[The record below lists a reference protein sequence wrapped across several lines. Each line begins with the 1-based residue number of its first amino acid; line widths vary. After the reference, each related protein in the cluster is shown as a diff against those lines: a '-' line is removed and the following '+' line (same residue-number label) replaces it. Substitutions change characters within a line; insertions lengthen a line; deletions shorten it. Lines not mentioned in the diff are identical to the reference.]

1 MYESSR
7 KGLAMHGTRHA
18 VVVTHTR
25 LRESGTVVEEA
36 VEQLRRAD
44 FEVTI
49 IDNIEAP
56 DFGSKTPVVPK
67 NTEIVVVLGGDGT
80 ILRAA
85 ELVHCT
91 EVPILGVSEAI
102 RRIADH
108 DYSIDERMIAHV
120 DVWLPGA
127 TEPIEDWALNDIT
140 LERADRGKMVE
151 LSIRVDDVEM
161 SSFGC
166 DGVIVSTPTGST
178 AYAFSA
184 GGPIM
189 WPNVKALQL
198 VPLAAHALFARP
210 LIIGSGS
217 TFAIDILE
225 DSTSDGWICCDG
237 RRQRALPKGTRVE
250 VRESKCTLRLA
261 RLSGVPFT
269 NRLVTKFDLPVVGW
283 REQARKTG
291 GIHHGQSFPRTG
303 KPESGK

>member
-1 MYESSR
+1 MVC
-7 KGLAMHGTRHA
+7 ARHA
-18 VVVTHTR
+18 VVVTHSR

-91 EVPILGVSEAI
+91 EVPILGVNLGHVGFLAEFESFQMSEAI

-140 LERADRGKMVE
+140 LERAQT
-151 LSIRVDDVEM
+151 L
-161 SSFGC
+161 
-166 DGVIVSTPTGST
+166 
-178 AYAFSA
+178 
-184 GGPIM
+184 
-189 WPNVKALQL
+189 ALQVWGQGFAPPSFTDEFAVIRQQPMGVAHKKVWL
-198 VPLAAHALFARP
+198 QKEGCEFEAMFWRCTDEIPERIRTVYRPVANEWRNNIELQLYIDYWEAA
-210 LIIGSGS
+210 
-217 TFAIDILE
+217 
-225 DSTSDGWICCDG
+225 
-237 RRQRALPKGTRVE
+237 
-250 VRESKCTLRLA
+250 
-261 RLSGVPFT
+261 
-269 NRLVTKFDLPVVGW
+269 
-283 REQARKTG
+283 
-291 GIHHGQSFPRTG
+291 
-303 KPESGK
+303 

>member
-91 EVPILGVSEAI
+91 EVPILGVN
-102 RRIADH
+102 
-108 DYSIDERMIAHV
+108 
-120 DVWLPGA
+120 LG
-127 TEPIEDWALNDIT
+127 
-140 LERADRGKMVE
+140 
-151 LSIRVDDVEM
+151 M
-161 SSFGC
+161 S
-166 DGVIVSTPTGST
+166 
-178 AYAFSA
+178 AFS
-184 GGPIM
+184 
-189 WPNVKALQL
+189 PNSKAS
-198 VPLAAHALFARP
+198 R
-210 LIIGSGS
+210 
-217 TFAIDILE
+217 
-225 DSTSDGWICCDG
+225 
-237 RRQRALPKGTRVE
+237 
-250 VRESKCTLRLA
+250 
-261 RLSGVPFT
+261 
-269 NRLVTKFDLPVVGW
+269 
-283 REQARKTG
+283 
-291 GIHHGQSFPRTG
+291 
-303 KPESGK
+303 